1 MNCGLKEGRSGT
13 QLELEI
19 GTGGGMETDM
29 HQQALATVRELKE
42 STDLEDILTRI
53 RHVAG
58 IPDNDHDILL
68 RECLEDKE
76 KFAQYWKRREQF
88 HQSFS
93 WAIPS
98 MQALEHIAAFARG
111 SSVIEIGSGKGL
123 WAALLKKLGLD
134 VVATDLHVQKAA
146 FCIVEKKDFRTAL
159 AQYRR
164 RKTLLM
170 VWPPQ
175 QGQQG
180 SEMAYETLLRFRGSR
195 LIYVGE
201 HRGGCTATDDFFQKI
216 NWKERPGGNTT
227 GKWDFVNQIVIP
239 RWPGIQDS
247 CYMLQRNNPDAPHG
261 EDELLVDFP
270 IWRYPGV
277 SPSLQREDE
286 GSHR

>member
-29 HQQALATVRELKE
+29 HQQVLATIRELKE

-53 RHVAG
+53 RHTSG

-98 MQALEHIAAFARG
+98 MHALEHIAAFARG
-111 SSVIEIGSGKGL
+111 SAVIEIGSGKGL

-134 VVATDLHVQKAA
+134 VIATDLHLQKAA
-146 FCIVEKKDFRTAL
+146 FCKVEKKDFRTAL

-201 HRGGCTATDDFFQKI
+201 LCQHS
-216 NWKERPGGNTT
+216 
-227 GKWDFVNQIVIP
+227 V
-239 RWPGIQDS
+239 
-247 CYMLQRNNPDAPHG
+247 
-261 EDELLVDFP
+261 LL
-270 IWRYPGV
+270 G
-277 SPSLQREDE
+277 SPVRT
-286 GSHR
+286 